1 MLAFQVSPLFRQT
14 FVEKSKNNPV
24 LADKLDQFVKY
35 KTASPYQMFGSNDK
49 PFRAGG
55 FFSNA
60 VPKIKHAHLTHDI
73 SVVYTVEPG
82 PKPIIRLYGLFSHD
96 DLGTGTPSNINRQK
110 SMAAQFARQA
120 FGGLDVLDQ
129 TPAADTKPAEPAKKP
144 KPAIKTAPAPK
155 PKAPAPVSKLESTL
169 DFADRAWEQRNLK
182 TRWNQALTKN
192 EKLSIINS
200 ELQYLQLVVK
210 RNRLYPNQEQYAR
223 ALIEI
228 HGLLTNK
235 K

>member
-14 FVEKSKNNPV
+14 FIEKSKNNTV

-35 KTASPYQMFGSNDK
+35 KTVSPYQMFGANDK

-55 FFSNA
+55 FFANA

-73 SVVYTVEPG
+73 SIVYTVEPG
-82 PKPIIRLYGLFSHD
+82 PNPIIRLYGLFSHD
-96 DLGTGTPSNINRQK
+96 ELGTGTPSNINRQK
-110 SMAAQFARQA
+110 SMASQFARLA
-120 FGGLDVLDQ
+120 FGGTELLDQ
-129 TPAADTKPAEPAKKP
+129 PPAADAKPAEPDKKP
-144 KPAIKTAPAPK
+144 KPAAKPTMAPK
-155 PKAPAPVSKLESTL
+155 PKAPAPISKLDSTL
-169 DFADRAWEQRNLK
+169 DLADRAWEQRNLK
-182 TRWNQALTKN
+182 SRWNQALTKN
-192 EKLSIINS
+192 DKLSIINS
-200 ELQYLQLVVK
+200 ELQYLQAVVK